1 MGKRVL
7 GFTVLAA
14 VAAVF
19 VGCDGSGGASGK
31 VKVSEA
37 SDGKVLTSY
46 MLGRDIGKTV
56 KDLDADLDLRVL
68 FSAMREVLEEVPSQL
83 TDSAITA
90 IDMQFRQDLQT
101 RREEKRKKV
110 AEDNKAAGEAFLAKN
125 KGEQGVVT
133 TESGLQY
140 IVIKEGEGESP
151 TLADKVTVHY
161 HGTLLDGTV
170 FDSSVDRNSPATFP
184 LTGVIRGWTE
194 ALQLMKV
201 GGKYKIFVPSDLAY
215 GERGMPRSPI
225 GANMALIFEIELL
238 SIEQPAP
245 PPVAEKSGGAAKK

>member
-1 MGKRVL
+1 MCKRVL
-7 GFTVLAA
+7 GIAVVAA

-19 VGCDGSGGASGK
+19 VGCDGSGGASGR
-31 VKVSEA
+31 VKVTEE
-37 SDGKVLTSY
+37 SDGRVQTSY

-56 KDLDADLDLRVL
+56 KELDADLDLRVL
-68 FSAMREVLEEVPSQL
+68 FAAMREVLDDVPSQL

-101 RREEKRKKV
+101 RREEKRKKI
-110 AEDNKAAGEAFLAKN
+110 ADDNKAEGEAFLAKN
-125 KGEQGVVT
+125 KEEKGVVT

-140 IVIKEGEGESP
+140 IVIKEGDGATP
-151 TLADKVTVHY
+151 VLTDKVTVHY
-161 HGTLLDGTV
+161 HGTLIDGTV
-170 FDSSVDRNSPATFP
+170 FDSSIDRNSPATFP

-215 GERGMPRSPI
+215 GDRGMPRSPI

-238 SIEQPAP
+238 SVEPSA
-245 PPVAEKSGGAAKK
+245 PPVAEKSGSAAKK